1 MSVFIM
7 IHVTIERTIHAGF
20 KRHLNFIA
28 RQPMAKEKEI
38 HSKDKEMPFVVHA
51 TKRGNKEVKTRFSV
65 LFKIQKKCKSFLFL

>member
-28 RQPMAKEKEI
+28 RQPMAIEKEI
-38 HSKDKEMPFVVHA
+38 HSKDKEMPFVHA
-51 TKRGNKEVKTRFSV
+51 TKRRNKEVKTRFSV